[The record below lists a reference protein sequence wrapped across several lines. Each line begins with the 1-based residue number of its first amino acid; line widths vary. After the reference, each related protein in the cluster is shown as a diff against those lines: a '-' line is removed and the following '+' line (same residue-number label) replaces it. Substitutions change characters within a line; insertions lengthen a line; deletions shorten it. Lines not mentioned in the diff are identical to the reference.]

1 MNTLGDALLSWVH
14 AAREAVRWHQEL
26 GDASLPVPE
35 GYTPPPLGRVPLA
48 VAQASQPQVPT
59 GSPGTVARADAPAP
73 SQPAPSQPA
82 PSQPAPSQP
91 APSQPGQQP
100 ERPAPVDVQRPSVP
114 QADSPAEAL
123 RLLDEAVQSCDA
135 CPLSESRR
143 VVVGGT
149 GPLEPALMI
158 IGDHPR
164 ADDESE
170 HRPFAGADGVMLD
183 RMLVAMGLSRE
194 AVYLVNI
201 VRCRPPMDDAPGLPH
216 ERVPK
221 RGEVEACRH
230 WLEATVDHVRPRVI
244 VTMGGFA
251 AKALLQSA
259 ASSRRSR
266 GRWHTLTRPTGDIPV
281 MPTLHP
287 AFLAVNPQMK
297 RGAWDDLQK
306 VMARLGLS
314 APSRGGR

>member
-1 MNTLGDALLSWVH
+1 MSALGDALLSWVH
-14 AAREAVRWHQEL
+14 AAREAVRWHQEM
-26 GDASLPVPE
+26 GDEALPVPE
-35 GYTPPPLGRVPLA
+35 SYRAPPLGRVPIA
-48 VAQASQPQVPT
+48 APRPT
-59 GSPGTVARADAPAP
+59 APPPEAPSGTAPGHPGPAEGPAEARGAPA
-73 SQPAPSQPA
+73 QPA
-82 PSQPAPSQP
+82 
-91 APSQPGQQP
+91 QQP
-100 ERPAPVDVQRPSVP
+100 DRPAPADVQRPTVP
-114 QADSPAEAL
+114 QGDSPAEAL
-123 RLLDEAVQSCDA
+123 RLLDDAVQSCRS
-135 CPLSESRR
+135 CPLSASRK
-143 VVVGGT
+143 VVVGGM

-170 HRPFAGADGVMLD
+170 HRPFAGPDGVMLD

-230 WLEATVDHVRPRVI
+230 WLEATIDHVRPRVI

-266 GRWHTLTRPTGDIPV
+266 GRWHTLGRPGGDIPV

-287 AFLAVNPQMK
+287 SFLAVNPQMK
-297 RGAWDDLQK
+297 RGVWEDLQK
-306 VMARLGLS
+306 VMARLGLTG
-314 APSRGGR
+314 PSRGGR